1 MAGLF
6 YGLVN
11 LLYLVSVNKS
21 SIYSPLYILW
31 MMNVMRMWEGNF
43 RKIHHE
49 KLETPESFRTKIK
62 ASLNV

>member
-11 LLYLVSVNKS
+11 LLHLLSVNKS

-31 MMNVMRMWEGNF
+31 MMNVMRM
-43 RKIHHE
+43 
-49 KLETPESFRTKIK
+49 
-62 ASLNV
+62 